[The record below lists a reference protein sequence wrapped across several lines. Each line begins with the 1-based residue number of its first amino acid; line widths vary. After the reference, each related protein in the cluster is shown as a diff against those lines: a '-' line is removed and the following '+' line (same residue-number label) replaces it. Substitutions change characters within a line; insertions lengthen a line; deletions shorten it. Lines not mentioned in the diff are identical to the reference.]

1 LALDDPSAYLLKS
14 PVASIV
20 WVFVR
25 KENKMAKYVNRGKE
39 MWARVRADKAARA
52 KANTELGK
60 LGLPPARY
68 KLQPTF
74 ENGIRQW
81 EIYFDGK
88 FVSMYSS
95 YLEANQEIIRLM
107 RK

>member
-1 LALDDPSAYLLKS
+1 MLKS

-20 WVFVR
+20 WLLVQT
-25 KENKMAKYVNRGKE
+25 ENKMPKHVNRGKE
-39 MWARVRADKAARA
+39 MWARIRADKAARA
-52 KANTELGK
+52 KADTELGK
-60 LGLPPARY
+60 LGLPPAKY

-74 ENGIRQW
+74 ESGIRQW

-88 FVSMYSS
+88 FVSRHLS

-107 RK
+107 CK